1 MSQKTWIDLGISNAL
16 SEKLEANSIKVP
28 SAIQVDAIPILLE
41 GRDVSARS
49 QTGSGKTLAY
59 LLPMLQQLNASS
71 NAIQAIILAPTQ
83 ELAMQIVRV
92 ADSYAEPLDL
102 RVQQLIGG
110 AAMKRQIEKLKLR
123 PQLVIGTPGRIHE
136 LLKLRKLKLSEVRH
150 IVIDEADQVF
160 ELGSTRE
167 VETILYAMSQ
177 ERQMAFFSATYPDV
191 MSRFEKRWM
200 KDPIRIQIAPEQ
212 RVSETIDNFYVVCD
226 KRDKPDVARRIV
238 RMLKPA
244 SALLF
249 LNVTENIA
257 NWEAKLSYEGFTVET
272 LYGDADKQRRAA
284 TLTRF
289 KDGRCQL
296 LIATDVAAR
305 GLDIE
310 GLPLVIN
317 LDPPIDADH
326 YVHRAGRTGRMGR
339 TGTVISLITPQERFI
354 MDKFRKSLHIELPE
368 KAMYKGKFV
377 LPSELPDKS
386 DASTRPAP
394 RRQAEPQASVST
406 RSATPPQ
413 NSREWESL
421 LKEQKKSKP
430 KQIETPAPAPA
441 PAPRAKKAPSKQE
454 RLRDKK
460 DKGAPKWLKAKRESK
475 ENQ

>member
-1 MSQKTWIDLGISNAL
+1 MSQKTWNELGINETL
-16 SEKLEANSIKVP
+16 SAKLEANNIKVP
-28 SAIQVDAIPILLE
+28 SAIQADAIPTLLA

-59 LLPMLQQLNASS
+59 LLPMLQQLNSS
-71 NAIQAIILAPTQ
+71 SSAIQAIILAPTQ

-92 ADSYAEPLDL
+92 ADGYAQPLGL

-123 PQLVIGTPGRIHE
+123 PQIVIGTPGRIHE

-160 ELGSTRE
+160 ELGSTKE
-167 VETILYAMSQ
+167 VETILFAMSQ

-191 MSRFEKRWM
+191 MVRFEGRWM
-200 KDPIRIQIAPEQ
+200 KDPVRIQIAPEQ
-212 RVSETIDNFYVVCD
+212 RVSETINNFYVVCD

-238 RMLKPA
+238 RMLKPE

-272 LYGDADKQRRAA
+272 LYGDSDKQRRAA
-284 TLTRF
+284 TLARF
-289 KDGRCQL
+289 REGKIQL
-296 LIATDVAAR
+296 LLATDVAAR

-317 LDPPIDADH
+317 LEPPIDADH

-339 TGTVISLITPQERFI
+339 KGTVVSLITPQERFI
-354 MDKFRKSLHIELPE
+354 MDKFRKSLRIELPE
-368 KAMYKGKFV
+368 KAMFKGEFV
-377 LPSELPDKS
+377 APSELPDRTN
-386 DASTRPAP
+386 TRPAP
-394 RRQAEPQASVST
+394 RRTAEQQEVSS
-406 RSATPPQ
+406 RSFAAPK
-413 NSREWESL
+413 NSGEWQTL
-421 LKEQKKSKP
+421 LKEDRKP
-430 KQIETPAPAPA
+430 KKEAAKPEGDAR
-441 PAPRAKKAPSKQE
+441 APRPKQAQTKQE
-454 RLRDKK
+454 RQRDKK
-460 DKGAPKWLKAKRESK
+460 DKGAPKWLKAKRESQD
-475 ENQ
+475 NQK

>member
-1 MSQKTWIDLGISNAL
+1 MSQKTWNELGINQTL
-16 SEKLEANSIKVP
+16 GEKLEASNIKVP
-28 SAIQVDAIPILLE
+28 SAIQAEAIPTLLE

-59 LLPMLQQLNASS
+59 LLPMLQQLKASS
-71 NAIQAIILAPTQ
+71 SAIQAIILAPTQ

-92 ADSYAEPLDL
+92 ADSYAEPLGL

-123 PQLVIGTPGRIHE
+123 PQIVIGTPGRIHE

-167 VETILYAMSQ
+167 VETILFAMSQ
-177 ERQMAFFSATYPDV
+177 ERQMAFFSATYPEV

-200 KDPIRIQIAPEQ
+200 KDPVRIQISPEQ
-212 RVSETIDNFYVVCD
+212 RVSETITNFYVVCD

-238 RMLKPA
+238 RLLKPE

-272 LYGDADKQRRAA
+272 LYGDSDKQRRAA
-284 TLTRF
+284 TLQRF
-289 KDGRCQL
+289 REGKIQL
-296 LIATDVAAR
+296 LLATDVAAR

-317 LDPPIDADH
+317 LEPPIDADH

-339 TGTVISLITPQERFI
+339 TGTVVSLITPQERFI
-354 MDKFRKSLHIELPE
+354 MEKFRKSLHIELPE
-368 KAMYKGKFV
+368 KAMYKGEFV
-377 LPSELPDKS
+377 LPSELPDK
-386 DASTRPAP
+386 ASARPAP
-394 RRQAEPQASVST
+394 RKTAEKSEVNT
-406 RSATPPQ
+406 RSYVPPQ
-413 NSREWESL
+413 NSKEWETL
-421 LKEQKKSKP
+421 LKESKKP
-430 KQIETPAPAPA
+430 KKENAAKPEGAA
-441 PAPRAKKAPSKQE
+441 PAPRPKQPATKQE

-460 DKGAPKWLKAKRESK
+460 DKGAPKWLKAKREAK
-475 ENQ
+475 ENE

>member
-1 MSQKTWIDLGISNAL
+1 MSQKTWNELGVNQAL
-16 SEKLEANSIKVP
+16 GEKLEASNIKAP
-28 SAIQVDAIPILLE
+28 SAIQAEAIPTLLE

-59 LLPMLQQLNASS
+59 LLPMLQQLKASS
-71 NAIQAIILAPTQ
+71 GAIQAIILAPTQ

-92 ADSYAEPLDL
+92 AESYAEPLGL

-123 PQLVIGTPGRIHE
+123 PQIVIGTPGRIHE

-167 VETILYAMSQ
+167 VETILFAMSQ

-200 KDPIRIQIAPEQ
+200 KDPVRIQIAPEQ
-212 RVSETIDNFYVVCD
+212 RVSETIHNFYVVCD

-238 RMLKPA
+238 RLLKPET
-244 SALLF
+244 ALLF

-272 LYGDADKQRRAA
+272 LYGDSDKQRRAA
-284 TLTRF
+284 TLQRF
-289 KDGRCQL
+289 REGKIQL
-296 LIATDVAAR
+296 LLATDVAAR

-317 LDPPIDADH
+317 LEPPIDADH

-339 TGTVISLITPQERFI
+339 KGTVVSLITPQERFI

-368 KAMYKGKFV
+368 KAMYKGEFV
-377 LPSELPDKS
+377 SPSELPDKA
-386 DASTRPAP
+386 ASRPAP
-394 RRQAEPQASVST
+394 RRAAEKPEAST
-406 RSATPPQ
+406 RSFVPPQ
-413 NSREWESL
+413 NSKEWEAL
-421 LKEQKKSKP
+421 LKEQRKP
-430 KQIETPAPAPA
+430 KKEAAKPEGSA
-441 PAPRAKKAPSKQE
+441 PAPRPKQASAKQE

-460 DKGAPKWLKAKRESK
+460 DKGAPKWLKAKREGK